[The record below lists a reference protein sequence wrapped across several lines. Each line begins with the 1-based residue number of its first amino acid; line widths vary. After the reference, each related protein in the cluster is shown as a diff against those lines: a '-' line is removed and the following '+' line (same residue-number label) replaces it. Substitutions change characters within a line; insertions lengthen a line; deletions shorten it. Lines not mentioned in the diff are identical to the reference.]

1 MSEYIADVIETA
13 IKNRVNE
20 TLVQRTVPELTAD
33 IVATDSIGEVID
45 KLCILH
51 IRTWFLEDIIDES
64 TSDEEVAAIKRKVDI
79 CFKKKRPQYIQAI
92 NKMIDDAIQNGTRLA
107 EDSVKIYKAK

>member
-1 MSEYIADVIETA
+1 MNQEIADVIEKA
-13 IKNRVNE
+13 IKDRVQN
-20 TLVQRTVPELTAD
+20 TLIHRTVPELTSD
-33 IVATDSIGEVID
+33 VVATDSIGEVID

-64 TSDEEVAAIKRKVDI
+64 TSDAEVASIKRKVDI

-92 NKMIDDAIQNGTRLA
+92 NKMIDDAIQNGTALA